1 MIDYIFQNIL
11 FDYSMKKIFLSE
23 MFSFYN
29 NKNRIVQCTVFQ
41 KSFFLYVIIPKGRN
55 LNIQE
60 CQSAK
65 FLSKLEFVF
74 DCCLNF
80 PEDKRQRT
88 AKRIEKLIKSYLL
101 LVSYTCKISYTGCL
115 LQWQRRAMRKSYL
128 QKFETVGNIRRPKS
142 WELAERNNTTNL
154 HATLNMHVLNRMCYK
169 MFLFHFIISWI

>member
-1 MIDYIFQNIL
+1 MTFEYRSHAIPRMFLFQNRTP
-11 FDYSMKKIFLSE
+11 YTSMHGVS
-23 MFSFYN
+23 
-29 NKNRIVQCTVFQ
+29 Q
-41 KSFFLYVIIPKGRN
+41 SFFVYPLIPKGKN
-55 LNIQE
+55 LTIQE

-88 AKRIEKLIKSYLL
+88 AKWIEKWIKIYLL

-169 MFLFHFIISWI
+169 MFF

>member
-1 MIDYIFQNIL
+1 
-11 FDYSMKKIFLSE
+11 MKKIFLSE

-80 PEDKRQRT
+80 PEDKGQKNVERNRKMDKKQIYMYHIHVKYPIRG
-88 AKRIEKLIKSYLL
+88 
-101 LVSYTCKISYTGCL
+101 CFCL
-115 LQWQRRAMRKSYL
+115 LQWQRSAMRNRYL
-128 QKFETVGNIRRPKS
+128 QKVWNCCWQYSKTEKLKNLQRETIQQTYTQ
-142 WELAERNNTTNL
+142 LQTCT
-154 HATLNMHVLNRMCYK
+154 C
-169 MFLFHFIISWI
+169 